1 MSAKP
6 ICLLVAALMVVL
18 VVLVW
23 VVKISRP
30 SEGMNGAGVVD
41 SNSAIEIAQ
50 REAARLGYPVAEM
63 KVDCREVAGH
73 YVVVF
78 LPSGNQLG
86 GDVTVRVNASDGTV
100 LEVMRGQ

>member
-1 MSAKP
+1 MKG
-6 ICLLVAALMVVL
+6 AA
-18 VVLVW
+18 
-23 VVKISRP
+23 
-30 SEGMNGAGVVD
+30 VVD
-41 SNSAIEIAQ
+41 SSSAIEIAQ

-78 LPSGNQLG
+78 LPSGNQIG
-86 GDVTVRVNASDGTV
+86 GYVTVRVNASDGTV